1 MGLVSAAA
9 GVVSGPCPAEPEQS
23 VVFHVWL
30 YRVEYDVLAGVT
42 VHFDAGGGKVAWFR
56 YAPDAAVWL
65 KAEVP
70 DGCAAV
76 DPLAVFCAHEAA
88 WDAGSNACLTWRV
101 ASRES
106 RESAQLARVCAWCA
120 NPPSR
125 VVQIGDS
132 ARWEPA
138 CGPCRAAY
146 VRGDLPLPED
156 GPQKPSMAD
165 RVQQITAEA
174 LAPRDRLIA
183 ERRSGGEGEQV
194 AQGPGDGVLG
204 GGEAGCDVDDDVDE
218 GVDLVYD
225 PSCCG
230 TCRAIAHGLLVCD
243 ALVDVVSAGAGGG
256 VAGVGRRGD
265 AGHGGASFRGS
276 GRAATR
282 PPDDLT
288 VGVPTDSLPSAV
300 LGSVVGEPADPPEGA
315 VSRSALSFTA
325 SSFGVGRGVSR
336 VMRSKRSVRS
346 EPCVVVGPLRM
357 WGWDPRAVVS

>member
-1 MGLVSAAA
+1 MSAAA
-9 GVVSGPCPAEPEQS
+9 GVVSGPCPAEPEQL

-42 VHFDAGGGKVAWFR
+42 VHFESSGQKVAWFR

-65 KAEVP
+65 KAEAP
-70 DGCAAV
+70 DSIEGV
-76 DPLAVFCAHEAA
+76 DPLAVFRAHEAV
-88 WDAGSNACLTWRV
+88 WDAGMDARRAWQA
-101 ASRES
+101 ASRDA
-106 RESAQLARVCAWCA
+106 RTSAQLSRVCAWCS
-120 NPPSR
+120 NPPIR
-125 VVQIGDS
+125 VVPIRDS

-138 CGPCRAAY
+138 CSPCGAAY
-146 VRGDLPLPED
+146 VRGDLPLPDD
-156 GPQKPSMAD
+156 GPEKPSMAD

-174 LAPRDRLIA
+174 LAARDRLIA
-183 ERRSGGEGEQV
+183 ERRCGGEGEQV

-204 GGEAGCDVDDDVDE
+204 GGEAGCDVDEDVDE

-230 TCRAIAHGLLVCD
+230 TCRAIAHGLLARD
-243 ALVDVVSAGAGGG
+243 ALVDVVPAGAGGG

-315 VSRSALSFTA
+315 VSRSALSFTD
-325 SSFGVGRGVSR
+325 SSFGVGRG
-336 VMRSKRSVRS
+336 
-346 EPCVVVGPLRM
+346 
-357 WGWDPRAVVS
+357 